1 VTSTAP
7 FIGADRRERRVIRI
21 STKLNLRGRTY
32 AARPTMAGAAIQV
45 LGAYG
50 ADELGASATEYAV
63 LLFVLCGCVIFG
75 LHSLGRHASREV
87 LRVSRAIG
95 GQPAT

>member
-1 VTSTAP
+1 
-7 FIGADRRERRVIRI
+7 VIRI
-21 STKLNLRGRTY
+21 STKLNLRGRD
-32 AARPTMAGAAIQV
+32 AARSTTAGAAIRV
-45 LGAYG
+45 VRAYG

-87 LRVSRAIG
+87 LRVSRAISG
-95 GQPAT
+95 HPAT